1 MIETYSS
8 YIDTYMVLPKR
19 ENRPV
24 PGEHHFVSAYL
35 IPRIFSIR
43 GKVPEYINPD
53 GTKSIVGDVVYYDAG
68 KHQHGLEVKLE
79 TIRLT
84 SGEFNNWIVS
94 NESSDWPDSFIGI
107 ARKGIVVCSWREFRR
122 AYIKLIQAKKGNEK
136 WVPMALEPKKY
147 GPIRQV
153 DLLIPHLGEETVYL
167 YESQSAMALA
177 AEEKFMEALRHAVG
191 S

>member
-35 IPRIFSIR
+35 TPRIFDIR

-53 GTKSIVGDVVYYDAG
+53 GTKSIVGDVVYYDSG

-94 NESSDWPDSFIGI
+94 NKMVDWPDSFLGIG
-107 ARKGIVVCSWREFRR
+107 RKGIVLCSWPEFRR
-122 AYIKLIQAKKGNEK
+122 AYVKLVQAKKGNEK
-136 WVPMALEPKKY
+136 WIPAALKPKQY

-153 DLLIPHLGEETVYL
+153 DSLITHLGEEKVYL
-167 YESQSAMALA
+167 YELQSDKAMA
-177 AEEKFMEALRHAVG
+177 AEERFMKALRHAVG